1 MLKLEFEP
9 HAVRLQSW
17 LHFTASVSD
26 LFYFLFFFFTF
37 CNNPFICNIPKVLHL
52 IYFKKRYTTVS
63 AL

>member
-1 MLKLEFEP
+1 ML
-9 HAVRLQSW
+9 
-17 LHFTASVSD
+17 SD
-26 LFYFLFFFFTF
+26 SKAGCILLLYFIFYFIFFTF

>member
-1 MLKLEFEP
+1 ML
-9 HAVRLQSW
+9 
-17 LHFTASVSD
+17 SD
-26 LFYFLFFFFTF
+26 SKAGCILLLLSLIYFIFYFIFFTF